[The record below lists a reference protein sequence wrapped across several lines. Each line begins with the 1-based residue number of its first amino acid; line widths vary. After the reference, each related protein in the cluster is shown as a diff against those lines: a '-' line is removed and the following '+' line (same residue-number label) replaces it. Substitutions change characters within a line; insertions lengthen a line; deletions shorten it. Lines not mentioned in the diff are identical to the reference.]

1 MRFIRARRGKH
12 AFAKSAYIL
21 VLVDMGSDN
30 LFFNWKT
37 NLYRVLRF
45 NIPRFVSPLQNLKYV
60 NTFCR
65 LVSSFTVTPS
75 RSGSAAASR

>member
-1 MRFIRARRGKH
+1 
-12 AFAKSAYIL
+12 
-21 VLVDMGSDN
+21 MGSDN

-60 NTFCR
+60 KYVLSSR
-65 LVSSFTVTPS
+65 LVFYRNAVAERLGSSQQVILLC
-75 RSGSAAASR
+75 